1 MDAGSTPVTCRSNWD
16 CGWTRQHEI

>member
-16 CGWTRQHEI
+16 CGWTRQHET